1 MTKMLYI
8 FGASG
13 LSREVADIALDVGY
27 TVVKFIDMVDGEDE
41 ITGFEIVSEDW
52 IVELDKEK
60 VEFVIGVGES
70 ELREKIYTKFPKL
83 NYINIIHPSVTFG
96 KKQLEAINLQRGNI
110 ICAGARFTN
119 NIKMGD
125 FGLYNLNITV
135 GHDCTIEDFVTISPG
150 ANISGNVL
158 LKNCTYIGT
167 GATVLQGKSI
177 DRKLVIGRGS
187 VVGAG
192 AVVVKDVPE
201 NVIVKGIPAK

>member
-41 ITGFEIVSEDW
+41 ITGFEIVSEDS